1 MKKKRFLF
9 LIIVI
14 LISNIGSSQVLF
26 NLRTSIFK
34 KIILAN
40 TDTINVN
47 FLSVIPKTR
56 FMSVKQICQI
66 DYGQKRKFFTCR
78 SKVRF
83 ENGKKKKFN
92 SDADII
98 NYFFDTGWNYI
109 DFDGYAMVF
118 KRKTK

>member
-1 MKKKRFLF
+1 MIRKGSIVLLIAVFL
-9 LIIVI
+9 
-14 LISNIGSSQVLF
+14 SSIGCAQVLL
-26 NLRTSIFK
+26 NQRTRIFK

-56 FMSVKQICQI
+56 YMSVRQICQI
-66 DYGQKRKFFTCR
+66 DYGQKRKFFTRR

-92 SDADII
+92 SDAEIT
-98 NYFFDTGWNYI
+98 NYFYDHGWNYI
-109 DFDGYAMVF
+109 DFDGYAMIF
-118 KRKTK
+118 KRKEK